1 MKKII
6 LLLIIGYCTG
16 SYAQT
21 NLTVTNVLADNIIK
35 GNFDPSIFASSNP
48 ITDHQNIVSQI
59 QNNIKADSL
68 KAYIFKLATFHNRN
82 TGADTISL
90 LTGIGAARKW
100 AYSKF
105 ESFSSANEN
114 RLVPS
119 YFQFNQTICTV
130 TQHRN
135 ILAVLPGTDAENHEI
150 VVIEGHLDSRCE
162 TVCDISCQAHGIED
176 NASGSALVLELARVM
191 SAFTFKNTIV
201 FMLTIGE
208 EQGLYGANAFSL
220 YCQTNSIPVKA
231 VFNNDVIGGVICG
244 NTSSAPS
251 CPGLND
257 IDSTQVRLFSY
268 GGFNSPHKQLSRFIK
283 LQYKEELLQ
292 HVNVPMLIT
301 IMSAED
307 RTGRGG
313 DHIPFRQKGFTAMR
327 FTSAN
332 EHGDAS
338 NGAGYDDRQ
347 HTSEDILGLDTDAD
361 MVIDSFFVD
370 FNYLARNAA
379 INATA
384 TTIAAKGPNKPDFS
398 ISTIV
403 GPGLIIQITDQTQ
416 YNVYRVGIRTLTNDW
431 DSVYTINGTMDTIFP
446 PSASMYYVSVASV
459 DDMGMESL
467 FSKEISINDSQVGIE
482 ELNTKN
488 EGPLS
493 LLQNRPNPFDEI
505 TIIGVYRNAPLK
517 YKKAWISIQDL
528 NGKQIERI
536 PIELNQEINEVNY
549 EHGYGKTGT
558 FIYSLYVDG
567 KIIESKRMIFAN

>member
-467 FSKEISINDSQVGIE
+467 FSMEISINDSQVGIE

>member
-6 LLLIIGYCTG
+6 QLLIIGCCAVAY
-16 SYAQT
+16 SQT
-21 NLTVTNVLADNIIK
+21 NLTVTNVLADSIIK
-35 GNFDPSIFASSNP
+35 GNYDPAIFASSNP
-48 ITDHQNIVSQI
+48 ITDHQSIISQI
-59 QNNIKADSL
+59 QNNIHADSL
-68 KAYIFKLATFHNRN
+68 KAYILKMATFHNRN

-90 LTGIGAARKW
+90 VTGIGAARKW

-105 ESFSSANEN
+105 ESFSAANEN
-114 RLVPS
+114 RLIPT
-119 YFQFNQTICTV
+119 YFQFNQTICSV

-135 ILAVLPGTDAENHEI
+135 ILVVLPGTDAENHEVI
-150 VVIEGHLDSRCE
+150 VIEGHLDSRCE

-208 EQGLYGANAFSL
+208 EQGLYGANAFAT
-220 YCQTNSIPVKA
+220 YCQSNAISVKA
-231 VFNNDVIGGVICG
+231 VLNNDVIGGVICG
-244 NTSSAPS
+244 ATSSAPS

-257 IDSTQVRLFSY
+257 IDSTQVRLFSF
-268 GGFNSPHKQLSRFIK
+268 GGFNSNHKQLSRFIK

-292 HVNVPMLIT
+292 HVSVPMLIT

-338 NGAGYDDRQ
+338 NGSGYDDRQ
-347 HTSEDILGLDTDAD
+347 HTSEDILGIDTNGD

-384 TTIAAKGPNKPDFS
+384 ATIAAKGPNKPDFS

-416 YNVYRVGIRTLTNDW
+416 YSAYRVGIRTLTNDW
-431 DSVYTINGTMDTIFP
+431 DSVYTFNGTMDTIFP
-446 PSASMYYVSVASV
+446 PTAAMYYVSVASV
-459 DDMGMESL
+459 DAMGMESL
-467 FSKEISINDSQVGIE
+467 FSREISINDSQVGTK
-482 ELNTKN
+482 ELESENVK
-488 EGPLS
+488 PLS
-493 LLQNRPNPFDEI
+493 LLQNRPNPFDEM
-505 TIIGVYRNAPLK
+505 TIIGVYRNSPLK
-517 YKKAWISIQDL
+517 YKKAWISIQDM

-536 PIELNQEINEVNY
+536 PIDLNQEINEVSY
-549 EHGYGKTGT
+549 EHGFGKTGT

-567 KIIESKRMIFAN
+567 RIIESKRMIFAN